1 MATPKPRARGHGGT
15 NVTSPEPLVDRDDL
29 AELLRAIENGDREAL
44 NALFPLVYSELSR
57 LAHQQRRRWD
67 GDLTL
72 TTTVLVHETYLRLAG
87 RARVS
92 AANRAHFLAIAARAM
107 RQILCNY
114 ARDRRR
120 QKRGGAL
127 PHLSVEVADPV
138 ALDRRFSA
146 DQTDTLAA
154 LDDALRR
161 FELVAPRQSRV
172 VECRFFGGMGVA
184 DTATALGMSPRSV
197 KRDWSFARA
206 WLRRELTRA
215 GAAP

>member
-1 MATPKPRARGHGGT
+1 
-15 NVTSPEPLVDRDDL
+15 VTSPEPVVDSADI
-29 AELLRAIENGDREAL
+29 AGLLQALEGGDREAL
-44 NALFPLVYSELSR
+44 NALFPLVYGELSR
-57 LAHQQRRRWD
+57 LAHRQRRRWD

-92 AANRAHFLAIAARAM
+92 AESRAHFLAIAARAM

-127 PHLSVEVADPV
+127 PHLSLEAADPV
-138 ALDRRFSA
+138 AVDLQLSS

-154 LDDALRR
+154 LDEALQR
-161 FELVAPRQSRV
+161 FEVVAPRQSRV
-172 VECRFFGGMGVA
+172 VECRFFGGMSVT
-184 DTATALGMSPRSV
+184 DTAMALGMSPRSV

-206 WLRRELTRA
+206 WLRREIA
-215 GAAP
+215 DVGDGA